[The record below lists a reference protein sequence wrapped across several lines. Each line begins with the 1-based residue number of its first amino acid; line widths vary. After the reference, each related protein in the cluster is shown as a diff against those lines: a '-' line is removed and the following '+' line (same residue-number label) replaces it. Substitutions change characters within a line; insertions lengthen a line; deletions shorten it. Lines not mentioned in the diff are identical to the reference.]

1 MIIDWLRAGK
11 APEARPRLST
21 RRRYAHAQPAH
32 YHSRHGCGR
41 GNLWRYRRAELAAA
55 MGEATRPQRPGI
67 GVGVVVTSPA
77 HPNCVLLGKRK
88 GPIGAGTYQLPGG
101 HLEFGESLAECAA
114 REALEEAALRL
125 HNVRFAS
132 AVNSVCAA
140 ERYHYVTVLMKG
152 EAEPG
157 EEPRNCEPD
166 KNEGWEWVKWDEF
179 PPAEQ
184 LFWALRCLREQGYNP
199 FTEDLDHLKGYTGS
213 HQLE

>member
-1 MIIDWLRAGK
+1 MIINWLRAGT

-88 GPIGAGTYQLPGG
+88 GPMGAGTYQLPGG
-101 HLEFGESLAECAA
+101 HLEFG
-114 REALEEAALRL
+114 
-125 HNVRFAS
+125 
-132 AVNSVCAA
+132 
-140 ERYHYVTVLMKG
+140 
-152 EAEPG
+152 
-157 EEPRNCEPD
+157 
-166 KNEGWEWVKWDEF
+166 
-179 PPAEQ
+179 
-184 LFWALRCLREQGYNP
+184 
-199 FTEDLDHLKGYTGS
+199 
-213 HQLE
+213 